1 MGSAGWAVGWVG
13 QVIVWGEGWEKVQDV
28 NKTVTRGIA

>member
-13 QVIVWGEGWEKVQDV
+13 QVWGEGWEKVQDV
-28 NKTVTRGIA
+28 NKIVTRGIT